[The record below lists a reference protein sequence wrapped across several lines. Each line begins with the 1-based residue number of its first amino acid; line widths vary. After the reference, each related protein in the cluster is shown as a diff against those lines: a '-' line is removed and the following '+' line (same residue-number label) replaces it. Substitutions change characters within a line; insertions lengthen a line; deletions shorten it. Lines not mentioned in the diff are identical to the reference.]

1 MLAYHLEINDESIL
15 DKVKAFF
22 QTLPSNAITL
32 TAENENFHRELENKL
47 QREIDAPTVA
57 IHQDVVA
64 HIKSKYAFN

>member
-22 QTLPSNAITL
+22 QTLPSNAVTL
-32 TAENENFHRELENKL
+32 TVEKERFHRELENQLK
-47 QREIDAPTVA
+47 REIDAPTVA
-57 IHQDVVA
+57 SHQDVVA

>member
-22 QTLPSNAITL
+22 QTLPSNAVTL
-32 TAENENFHRELENKL
+32 TAEKESFHRELENRLK
-47 QREIDAPTVA
+47 QEIEAPTVA
-57 IHQDVVA
+57 SHQDVVT